1 MNRLMK
7 RIIDR
12 ATRKMIQDKG
22 VDSFMEQYI
31 RIIDKYNKEEGS
43 NYKTTEEEVDDVI
56 KGVPE
61 LKPVR
66 EQLIKLTR
74 NARIKAGLG
83 E

>member
-31 RIIDKYNKEEGS
+31 RNIDKYNKEEGS